1 MVYDESGQLL
11 NASFMDFLMPYASEV
26 PTVETAHLTSP
37 SPLNPLGVK
46 GIGEAGLIPG
56 HAVIASAV
64 EDAEGFRIDRMP
76 ISPTELFE
84 LRRRHA
90 AGEVPAL
97 RRTTQ
102 EGRA

>member
-1 MVYDESGQLL
+1 
-11 NASFMDFLMPYASEV
+11 MPYASEV
-26 PTVETAHLTSP
+26 PSVETDHLTSP

-46 GIGEAGLIPG
+46 GVGEAGVIPG

-76 ISPTELFE
+76 ISPSELWE

-97 RRTTQ
+97 RRAST
-102 EGRA
+102 ERASTERAPTEQLERSREEPA